1 MRSAGWCRYSSE
13 ITGLETPE
21 GPRVRPAMLYTE
33 KPLVW
38 VLAPLYVSTLAA
50 AHAALATRRVHA
62 PSAELRNFSGQ
73 LARVVKTRRVC
84 GPGLQCTYIIV
95 RCANVR
101 HSTAQHATADFMD
114 ELPLGKTSDR
124 REVRTARSN
133 AQATEE
139 SQHKRGPHTLQ
150 WTDERS
156 TQCTAFRVPRPRVH
170 ECGHAPSALYFLR
183 PRSRMATDEWEN
195 MPPLP

>member
-73 LARVVKTRRVC
+73 LVAWLKLVGCV
-84 GPGLQCTYIIV
+84 
-95 RCANVR
+95 
-101 HSTAQHATADFMD
+101 
-114 ELPLGKTSDR
+114 DR
-124 REVRTARSN
+124 AS
-133 AQATEE
+133 
-139 SQHKRGPHTLQ
+139 
-150 WTDERS
+150 
-156 TQCTAFRVPRPRVH
+156 
-170 ECGHAPSALYFLR
+170 SALIIY
-183 PRSRMATDEWEN
+183 
-195 MPPLP
+195 